1 MNSFL
6 TTVDAAFQALAN
18 ANTPEELIDLADRA
32 EAMRSYAK
40 RARLGMKA
48 QNRCAEVRLRAE
60 RKIGELLAATPRL
73 HGRPKSVLG
82 ENTLPRLSQIGIS
95 DRKISHRGQRLAA
108 IPAAEFEAYLRT
120 AHERE
125 WEITTRLLL
134 NYCERRQAV
143 VKNRQRIVGGCVD
156 DLAEFARTG
165 PKMGCILIDPPW
177 PIAGLPYM
185 DVKFDDLIALPIG
198 KLAAERCHVHLWTLP
213 NSYHRTAYEIV
224 KHWGFR
230 PVSEFVWVK
239 PSLGRGNYWRMSHET
254 LVTAVRGKN
263 DRFDNRWLRSWM
275 EVPRGCHSEKP
286 DAVRALI
293 ERASPSPRLEL
304 FARKLAP
311 GWFAW
316 GHEIAEPLIDQS
328 AD

>member
-1 MNSFL
+1 
-6 TTVDAAFQALAN
+6 
-18 ANTPEELIDLADRA
+18 
-32 EAMRSYAK
+32 MRE
-40 RARLGMKA
+40 RI
-48 QNRCAEVRLRAE
+48 EVRLRAE
-60 RKIGELLAATPRL
+60 RKVGELLAATPRL
-73 HGRPKSVLG
+73 HGRPKSVPG
-82 ENTLPRLSQIGIS
+82 ENTLPSLSELGIS

-120 AHERE
+120 AHERA
-125 WEITTRLLL
+125 WEITIRQLLYL
-134 NYCERRQAV
+134 CERRLAV
-143 VKNRQRIVGGCVD
+143 AKNRQRIVGGYVD

-165 PKMGCILIDPPW
+165 PKMGSIVIDPPW
-177 PIAGLPYM
+177 PIAGSVLSYM
-185 DVKFDDLIALPIG
+185 DVQVDDLRALPIG
-198 KLAAERCHVHLWTLP
+198 ELAAERCHVHLWTLP
-213 NSYHRTAYEIV
+213 NSYHRTAYEILE
-224 KHWGFR
+224 HWGFR

-254 LVTAVRGKN
+254 LVTAVRSEN
-263 DRFDNRWLRSWM
+263 DRFDDRWLRSWM
-275 EVPRGCHSEKP
+275 EVPRGRHSEKP

-316 GHEIAEPLIDQS
+316 GHEIAESLIDQS